1 MCLKERIW
9 CGTENVSL
17 ISNFNWNIFLVYAKM
32 YVETFSSDIWN
43 CRRGEHMT
51 KRVTKKAE
59 RKNRTKNSAKGEIV
73 PTRNF
78 IMLPTVDFCFKELMQ
93 NAKVRK
99 GIIAA
104 LLGVESG
111 RD

>member
-1 MCLKERIW
+1 
-9 CGTENVSL
+9 
-17 ISNFNWNIFLVYAKM
+17 M

-59 RKNRTKNSAKGEIV
+59 RKTGQRTVQGRNRADEK
-73 PTRNF
+73 F

-93 NAKVRK
+93 NAKGAQRNYSCTSRS
-99 GIIAA
+99 
-104 LLGVESG
+104 ESG

>member
-1 MCLKERIW
+1 MMCLKERIW

-17 ISNFNWNIFLVYAKM
+17 ISNFNWNIFWVYAKM

-59 RKNRTKNSAKGEIV
+59 RKTGQKTVQGRNRA
-73 PTRNF
+73 
-78 IMLPTVDFCFKELMQ
+78 VDALFQCKEPE
-93 NAKVRK
+93 
-99 GIIAA
+99 
-104 LLGVESG
+104 GVG
-111 RD
+111 RDGKAE